1 MNQIV
6 NMVMRMVMRRVI
18 GKGIS
23 AGMNALSKGKS
34 APRGVGRSAPPPTSK
49 DREKY

>member
-6 NMVMRMVMRRVI
+6 NMVMRRVI

-23 AGMNALSKGKS
+23 AGMNALSTRKS
-34 APRGVGRSAPPPTSK
+34 ARPGTGRSAPPATPK

>member
-6 NMVMRMVMRRVI
+6 NMVMRRVI

-23 AGMNALSKGKS
+23 AGTNGLRKGKS
-34 APRGVGRSAPPPTSK
+34 APRGAGCSAPPLTSK